1 MISGARLIEPASTA
15 SLDSTQSAPNTA
27 FEDEPRSS
35 TSFQSAKP
43 ELKKSGKSNGAKVF
57 TCLLC
62 ILLLILSTLATKLTS
77 KITLQGEETLDVFT
91 EALAPSLEA
100 MAVVRARSLVPG
112 TEWLKTDEET
122 DSTIRQYIEE
132 NAGNSIRSSAESLAR
147 DSNLAWIIR
156 YGGNEYSHN
165 WKDSYNQTDGALDY
179 TIRSSAGGIT
189 YSGAIQP
196 DVSFSR
202 ARSILV
208 NPALV
213 PEERR
218 NSPSGCEYAYSLVL
232 PDDFSIHYYVPK
244 TLQPNGGVVARVAAD
259 VNQTGFDFCRL
270 YGSIVVVLFVLLFR
284 YRLEEGLPLL
294 TQLSR
299 MKALFAILVL
309 GGMYA
314 ILSPGLNRVTMNF
327 ANGSLKAQYLSFAM
341 NDWQAELVAWA
352 TVILLWFLV
361 FMTVALIALYIKRIF
376 KMGPA
381 AFVEQDSLCYWGYV
395 HAKDWILESFSSQNR
410 HMPVFRLTIL
420 SALWIVLTGAFM
432 LLGVLF
438 FDLFGLI
445 AAVLISCLIAIL
457 FAVGIAKAISQDFQ
471 HVLDASH
478 SLAMGNYSEFK
489 PEKAGMF
496 NPIVSDLVHIAGNY
510 ENARNEGLASQVS
523 KSQLISNVSHDLKT
537 PVAGIQSYSELISM
551 SDNMDDIHHYAS
563 HLQNYSARLASL
575 IEDLFDITK
584 ATSGDIV
591 LDLVHIDLCELVEQ
605 VQAEWIDT
613 LAEKHLETIMNLDGP
628 VMIDLDPNKMV
639 RVIDNLFSNIR
650 KYSLPGSRVFIT
662 LINRGSSCELIFRNT
677 SADIL
682 DFDPEQIME
691 RFVRGDASRHEAGSG
706 LGLAII
712 KSFVEV
718 QNGDF
723 IIQTDG
729 DIFKAIMSFPLDPA
743 ENIPLAD
750 SKEKTAV
757 HAAPGKAEQAS
768 AAEPSAQN
776 GEAVDDVYV
785 QEEPASPSVL
795 EEELTVKEPAPKKPS
810 SLEETMQ
817 ASSKP
822 ETATVPLP
830 ETKTE
835 EIRTSKTTNPV
846 SVNPET
852 DPLLLASI
860 TSLQKEGWLSADSK
874 KKNEEN
880 APGYSDGK

>member
-1 MISGARLIEPASTA
+1 
-15 SLDSTQSAPNTA
+15 
-27 FEDEPRSS
+27 
-35 TSFQSAKP
+35 
-43 ELKKSGKSNGAKVF
+43 
-57 TCLLC
+57 
-62 ILLLILSTLATKLTS
+62 
-77 KITLQGEETLDVFT
+77 
-91 EALAPSLEA
+91 
-100 MAVVRARSLVPG
+100 
-112 TEWLKTDEET
+112 
-122 DSTIRQYIEE
+122 
-132 NAGNSIRSSAESLAR
+132 
-147 DSNLAWIIR
+147 
-156 YGGNEYSHN
+156 
-165 WKDSYNQTDGALDY
+165 
-179 TIRSSAGGIT
+179 
-189 YSGAIQP
+189 
-196 DVSFSR
+196 
-202 ARSILV
+202 
-208 NPALV
+208 
-213 PEERR
+213 
-218 NSPSGCEYAYSLVL
+218 
-232 PDDFSIHYYVPK
+232 
-244 TLQPNGGVVARVAAD
+244 
-259 VNQTGFDFCRL
+259 
-270 YGSIVVVLFVLLFR
+270 
-284 YRLEEGLPLL
+284 
-294 TQLSR
+294 
-299 MKALFAILVL
+299 
-309 GGMYA
+309 
-314 ILSPGLNRVTMNF
+314 
-327 ANGSLKAQYLSFAM
+327 
-341 NDWQAELVAWA
+341 
-352 TVILLWFLV
+352 
-361 FMTVALIALYIKRIF
+361 
-376 KMGPA
+376 
-381 AFVEQDSLCYWGYV
+381 
-395 HAKDWILESFSSQNR
+395 
-410 HMPVFRLTIL
+410 
-420 SALWIVLTGAFM
+420 M

-613 LAEKHLETIMNLDGP
+613 LAEKQLETIMNLDGP

-750 SKEKTAV
+750 SKEKSAV
-757 HAAPGKAEQAS
+757 RADTGKAEPVLDDES
-768 AAEPSAQN
+768 SVQN

-795 EEELTVKEPAPKKPS
+795 EEELTGKEPAPKKPS

-860 TSLQKEGWLSADSK
+860 TSLQKEGRLSADSE